1 MITICYFEP
10 NMILFFLFRWISSGV
25 PKTVLFRFIGIVPWV
40 PTHFCRN
47 FPGFCT
53 GFRFFHYYVVP
64 YMILCKI
71 WNYGAKPDDKLY
83 SKYDRISPGFFLGF
97 PRFFPGFPGFL
108 RFYMVFDGFSSHGC
122 FLAKLTKYFD
132 SVDQPDF
139 PGFCTGFRFFHFN
152 VVPYMILC
160 KIWNYGA
167 EPDDEL
173 YSQHDRISPGFHR
186 DFPRFFPVFSDFI
199 VFLMVFLIM
208 DVS

>member
-1 MITICYFEP
+1 
-10 NMILFFLFRWISSGV
+10 MILFFLFWWISSGV

-53 GFRFFHYYVVP
+53 GFRFFHFYVVP

-71 WNYGAKPDDKLY
+71 WNYGAKPDDKSY
-83 SKYDRISPGFFLGF
+83 SKYDRISPVF
-97 PRFFPGFPGFL
+97 PPVFPGFL